1 MASSPLL
8 FAFLPHRRR
17 LLAAAASFAA
27 LLAVS
32 GPAHADRVIRIVVP
46 FGAGATQDTVARTFS
61 NELGQALGATVVVDN
76 RAGAGGT
83 VGTGQVAK
91 AAPDG
96 NTLVLAAA
104 SHYLASHLYARLP
117 YDPVKDFV
125 GVAFLGRTGY
135 VVGVPAAS
143 GITSIADLV
152 AKAKAQP
159 GALNYASAGNG
170 SASHLATALLAA
182 QAGVQLQHIPFKS
195 TGDATTELLAGRVQV
210 VTGATIG
217 MLPLRSDPRV
227 KLLAYSGTAR
237 SRFLPDLPT
246 VAESGVPGYT
256 FDTWLG
262 LLAPAA
268 TPPAEVERINA
279 AVRKVLAD
287 PAVQERLARVGVEA
301 GTLPVA
307 EFQQLLKDDAVAA
320 GRIVKAAD
328 VRIE

>member
-1 MASSPLL
+1 MASSFP
-8 FAFLPHRRR
+8 FPSQRRR
-17 LLAAAASFAA
+17 LLAAAAATAVLAA
-27 LLAVS
+27 FS
-32 GPAHADRVIRIVVP
+32 GAAQAERVIRIVVP

-61 NELGQALGATVVVDN
+61 NELGQALGATVIVDN

-83 VGTGQVAK
+83 VGTAQVAR

-104 SHYLASHLYARLP
+104 SHHLASHLYARLP
-117 YDPVKDFV
+117 YDPVKDFT
-125 GVAFLGRTGY
+125 GVSFLGRTGY
-135 VVGVPAAS
+135 VVGVPVAS
-143 GITSIADLV
+143 GITSIADLI
-152 AKAKAQP
+152 AKARAQP
-159 GALNYASAGNG
+159 GVLNYASAGNG
-170 SASHLATALLAA
+170 SASHLATASLAA

-227 KLLAYSGTAR
+227 KLLAYSGTSR

-246 VAESGVPGYT
+246 VAESGLPGYA
-256 FDTWLG
+256 FDSWLG
-262 LLAPAA
+262 LLAPAG

-287 PAVQERLARVGVEA
+287 PVVQERLARVGVEA
-301 GTLPVA
+301 ATLPAA
-307 EFQQLLKDDAVAA
+307 EFQQLLRDDAEAA
-320 GRIVKAAD
+320 GRTVRAAG

>member
-1 MASSPLL
+1 MASSFP
-8 FAFLPHRRR
+8 FPSQRRR
-17 LLAAAASFAA
+17 LLAAATATAVLAA
-27 LLAVS
+27 FS
-32 GPAHADRVIRIVVP
+32 GTVHAERVIRIVVP

-61 NELGQALGATVVVDN
+61 NELGQALGATVIVDN

-83 VGTGQVAK
+83 VGTAQVAR

-104 SHYLASHLYARLP
+104 SHHLASHLYARLP
-117 YDPVKDFV
+117 YDPVKDFT
-125 GVAFLGRTGY
+125 GVSFLGRTGY
-135 VVGVPAAS
+135 VVGVPAVS
-143 GITSIADLV
+143 GITSVADLI
-152 AKAKAQP
+152 AKARAQP
-159 GALNYASAGNG
+159 GVLNYASAGNG
-170 SASHLATALLAA
+170 SASHLATASLAA

-246 VAESGVPGYT
+246 VAESGLPGYA
-256 FDTWLG
+256 FDSWLG
-262 LLAPAA
+262 LLAPAG
-268 TPPAEVERINA
+268 TPPAEVDRINA

-287 PAVQERLARVGVEA
+287 PVVQERLARVGVEA
-301 GTLPVA
+301 GALPVA
-307 EFQQLLKDDAVAA
+307 EFQQLLREDAEAA
-320 GRIVKAAD
+320 GRTVRAAGG
-328 VRIE
+328 RIE